1 MVIADR
7 IKCLI
12 MRRTTARPKA
22 RTAQKRTESPL
33 GDRKLS
39 AMDHAYQAVK
49 ADILANLLRPGDAVP
64 VEKYVR
70 ELRLSRTPVR
80 EATLRLQREG
90 LIDIRPRLGTFVSY
104 LDLRQIRDMYR
115 VRRLLEGEAAREAAL
130 RAPEETL
137 RALRADLAAFQ
148 EQGEIDFRG
157 MSETGKRVHQ
167 VIVEH
172 CGNEVL
178 RSMILSMQDHFL
190 RFRSLSI
197 QLHEKILTS
206 HHEHL
211 AIVDCLLG
219 RDAEE
224 AAKGIHKHFDHASQF
239 QLDSLL
245 NGSSS
250 DGLRVTIAFQ

>member
-1 MVIADR
+1 M
-7 IKCLI
+7 
-12 MRRTTARPKA
+12 MRRKPAHRKD
-22 RTAQKRTESPL
+22 RTAPRRIEPAS
-33 GDRKLS
+33 GGRKLS
-39 AMDHAYQAVK
+39 AMDQAYKAVK
-49 ADILANLLRPGDAVP
+49 ADILANRLRPGDAVP

-70 ELRLSRTPVR
+70 DLRLSRTPVR

-115 VRRLLEGEAAREAAL
+115 VRRLLEGEAAREAAS
-130 RAPEETL
+130 RAPDEALRTL
-137 RALRADLAAFQ
+137 RDDLAAF
-148 EQGEIDFRG
+148 EEKGEIDTRG

-178 RSMILSMQDHFL
+178 RSMILSMQDHFT

-197 QLHEKILTS
+197 QLPDKILSS

-211 AIVDCLLG
+211 AIVDCLLV
-219 RDAEE
+219 RDAEK
-224 AAKGIHKHFDHASQF
+224 AAQLIHEHFDHASQF
-239 QLDSLL
+239 LLDSLL
-245 NGSSS
+245 HGSSS
-250 DGLRVTIAFQ
+250 DGPRVTIAFQ